1 MRFQLFDGDEEFD
14 VEADGPL
21 SAFEL
26 TIVHES
32 QVGAV
37 LVRDNVAI
45 AIKRSDRWHM
55 FAPRPV
61 TRSGVYSFGELPRK
75 SAKA

>member
-1 MRFQLFDGDEEFD
+1 MRFQLLDGNEEYE

-37 LVRDNVAI
+37 LVRDNVAV

-55 FAPRPV
+55 FKPGPV
-61 TRSGVYSFGELPRK
+61 TRSGVYSFGQLPRK
-75 SAKA
+75 AAK